1 LRQPNRYIPSGTDI
15 GFAAVAFPLGQ
26 RQVDLELERR
36 VYFLRSELDH
46 LSAMHG
52 EGARA
57 NLGLGSTG
65 PVVVDLLEVRADLA
79 GSQIFDLVKFT
90 KPLEEP
96 DVSQLHRGGKSI
108 AGWTFI

>member
-1 LRQPNRYIPSGTDI
+1 VN
-15 GFAAVAFPLGQ
+15 VLG
-26 RQVDLELERR
+26 
-36 VYFLRSELDH
+36 SELDRLAAPH
-46 LSAMHG
+46 RK
-52 EGARA
+52 GAGA
-57 NLGLGSTG
+57 NLSLGSNG

-96 DVSQLHRGGKSI
+96 DVSQLHRGSKSI